1 MDIYTELI
9 KELKKQK
16 NVTERWLSQL
26 KKDLAVRYGVEKLP
40 TNFEI
45 LLRCSAEELPAL
57 RKKLLTKPTRT
68 GSGVAPVAIMTKPHP
83 CPHGRCIYCPG
94 GVKSYFGSVPQSYTG
109 KEPATLRGKRNFY
122 DSYLQIFNRLEQ
134 YVTLGHNCEK
144 VELIIMGG
152 TFMALPSKYREEFV
166 QYSFKAMNDFSR
178 LFYRRGEFQFKT
190 FKDFFEM
197 PGEFKDKQ
205 RVKLIQQKILGE
217 KRKGKITLEQE
228 QKKNGALMIRCVA
241 LCIETRPDYGGLKE
255 GKEMLRLG
263 CTRVELGVQSVY
275 DRVLN
280 FVDRGHGLDETKRS
294 FAILRDLGFKI
305 SAHYMPGLPLT
316 SYSKDL
322 RGMKQLFAD
331 AELRPDMLKL
341 YPCQVAPGTR
351 LHRLYEQK
359 KFKPLGLETAS
370 KLIAEFKPFVPEY
383 CRIQRIQRDVPSK
396 YFVGGVGI
404 TNLRQYIW
412 EKYNPLCRCIR
423 CREPKEGVPAKGVKI
438 KVIEYTA
445 SNGKEF
451 FIAAEDKAGK
461 TIFGFCRLRFPARY
475 LVSEIDKRTAIVREL
490 HVYGTATGL
499 REETTGIQ
507 HKGLGKRLL
516 KTAEELAKKAGKK
529 KLAVISGVG
538 VREYYKKLG
547 YKRQGSYMSRELELY
562 ILN

>member
-9 KELKKQK
+9 KELEKQK
-16 NVTERWLSQL
+16 NVTEKYLSQL
-26 KKDLAVRYGVEKLP
+26 KKDLAVKYSVEKLP

-45 LLRCSAEELPAL
+45 LLHCSAKELPAL

-109 KEPATLRGKRNFY
+109 KEPATMRGKRNFY
-122 DSYLQIFNRLEQ
+122 GSYLQIFNRLEQ

-152 TFMALPSKYREEFV
+152 TFMALPAKYQEEFV
-166 QYSFKAMNDFSR
+166 YYSFKAMNDFSR

-205 RVKLIQQKILGE
+205 RVKLIQQKILKE
-217 KRKGKITLEQE
+217 KRKGRITLEQE
-228 QKKNGALMIRCVA
+228 QKKNETSMIRCVA

-275 DRVLN
+275 DKVLN
-280 FVDRGHGLDETKRS
+280 FVDRGHGLGETKKS

-316 SYSKDL
+316 SYSEDL
-322 RGMKQLFAD
+322 TGMRTLFTD
-331 AELRPDMLKL
+331 TGLRPDMLKL
-341 YPCQVAPGTR
+341 YPCQVAPGTG
-351 LHRLYEQK
+351 LYKLYKQK
-359 KFKPLGLETAS
+359 RFKPLDLETAT

-396 YFVGGVGI
+396 YFVEGVGI

-412 EKYNPLCRCIR
+412 EKYNPTCRCIR
-423 CREPKEGVPAKGVKI
+423 CREPKEGVQVKGVKI
-438 KVIEYTA
+438 KVTEYAA

-451 FIAAEDKAGK
+451 FIAAEDKTGK
-461 TIFGFCRLRFPARY
+461 TIFGFCRLRFPAQH
-475 LVSEIDKRTAIVREL
+475 LISEIDKETAIVREL
-490 HVYGTATGL
+490 HVYGTAIGL
-499 REETTGIQ
+499 GEETTGIQ

-516 KTAEELAKKAGKK
+516 QKAEELAKKAGKK
-529 KLAVISGVG
+529 KLLVISGVG
-538 VREYYKKLG
+538 VREYYKRLG
-547 YKRQGSYMSRELELY
+547 YKRQGSYMLMEL
-562 ILN
+562 

>member
-1 MDIYTELI
+1 MMDIYSELI
-9 KELKKQK
+9 HELKKQK
-16 NVTERWLSQL
+16 KVTEKWLSQL
-26 KKDLAVRYGVEKLP
+26 KKDLAVKYKVKELP

-45 LLRCSAEELPAL
+45 LLHCSAKELSAL

-68 GSGVAPVAIMTKPHP
+68 GSGVAPVAIMTKPYP
-83 CPHGRCIYCPG
+83 CPHGKCIYCPG

-109 KEPATLRGKRNFY
+109 KEPATMRGRRNFY

-152 TFMALPSKYREEFV
+152 TFMALPPKYREEFV
-166 QYSFKAMNDFSR
+166 YYSFKAMNDFSG
-178 LFYRRGEFQFKT
+178 LFYRNGEFQFKR

-205 RVKLIQQKILGE
+205 RVKLIHQKILKE
-217 KRKGKITLEQE
+217 KAKKKRTLIQE
-228 QKKNGALMIRCVA
+228 QKRNETAMIRCVA

-275 DRVLN
+275 NKVLN
-280 FVDRGHGLDETKRS
+280 FVDRGHGLEETKKS

-322 RGMKQLFAD
+322 AGMKQLFTD
-331 AELRPDMLKL
+331 EGLRPDMLKL

-351 LHRLYEQK
+351 LYRLYKEK
-359 KFKPLGLETAS
+359 KFKPLDLETAA

-396 YFVGGVGI
+396 YFVEGVGI

-423 CREPKEGVPAKGVKI
+423 CREPKEEVKIREVEI

-445 SNGKEF
+445 SGGKEF
-451 FIAAEDKAGK
+451 FIAAEDKTKK
-461 TIFGFCRLRFPARY
+461 TIFGFCRLRFPARG
-475 LVSEIDKRTAIVREL
+475 LIPEIDGRTAIVREL

-499 REETTGIQ
+499 GGEGNHKRGVQ
-507 HKGLGKRLL
+507 HRGLGKRLL
-516 KTAEELAKKAGKK
+516 KTAEDLAKKAGKK

-547 YKRQGSYMSRELELY
+547 YKREGSYMSKLL
-562 ILN
+562 